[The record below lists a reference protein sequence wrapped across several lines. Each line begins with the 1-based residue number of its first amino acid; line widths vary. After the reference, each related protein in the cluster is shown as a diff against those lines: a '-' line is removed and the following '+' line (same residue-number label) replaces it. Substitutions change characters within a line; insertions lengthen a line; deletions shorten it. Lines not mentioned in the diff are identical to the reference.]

1 MIIKNEE
8 NYLAGCLESVKDCV
22 DEIVIVDT
30 GSTDNSLEIAKKYG
44 AKIFHFNWINDFSA
58 ARNYALKKSTG
69 NWILYLDADERLT
82 ADSRIVLKKIS
93 ATTDKIGFRC
103 NVISPSDAVGNT
115 NIMHY
120 VRLFRNSDKIEF
132 TGKVHE
138 QIETSLNKNGY
149 SILDSKIEIVHL
161 GYDIKKED
169 LGKKAQRNLD
179 ILLADYVQNK
189 SAYNAFQISQTYMV
203 LNKKE
208 EALPFLLDAV
218 ADENLDAD
226 LRLHCH
232 RFLAAYYNEK
242 NDLEKSEFY
251 LQEGFKIDSEHHLL
265 KLIASEVELKKDN
278 YSLAKKYFTEAYQRN
293 LKLYEGNRTNQYDF
307 ILNPR
312 DIILRSLQIAV
323 FMKDIEFF
331 RYFQKEAENYLTS
344 EEEKSYF
351 EFIQILFEK
360 KTILPKNLPNLEK
373 YFKFELLN
381 NLVSAYSNP
390 NETEKVL
397 DAIFEYFK
405 DDYSYLFFCGKFYTS
420 INKLEKG
427 LELFELALK
436 QNKIDPQLIL
446 ILLSLYVNMGK
457 TEKAISLIDNSL
469 EMFTD
474 FPNVTDRM
482 KSIRNKLID

>member
-1 MIIKNEE
+1 
-8 NYLAGCLESVKDCV
+8 
-22 DEIVIVDT
+22 
-30 GSTDNSLEIAKKYG
+30 
-44 AKIFHFNWINDFSA
+44 
-58 ARNYALKKSTG
+58 
-69 NWILYLDADERLT
+69 
-82 ADSRIVLKKIS
+82 
-93 ATTDKIGFRC
+93 
-103 NVISPSDAVGNT
+103 
-115 NIMHY
+115 
-120 VRLFRNSDKIEF
+120 
-132 TGKVHE
+132 
-138 QIETSLNKNGY
+138 
-149 SILDSKIEIVHL
+149 
-161 GYDIKKED
+161 
-169 LGKKAQRNLD
+169 
-179 ILLADYVQNK
+179 
-189 SAYNAFQISQTYMV
+189 
-203 LNKKE
+203 
-208 EALPFLLDAV
+208 
-218 ADENLDAD
+218 
-226 LRLHCH
+226 
-232 RFLAAYYNEK
+232 
-242 NDLEKSEFY
+242 
-251 LQEGFKIDSEHHLL
+251 
-265 KLIASEVELKKDN
+265 LKKDN